1 MQTTTRRGF
10 GLGLLALAG
19 GKALARSATA
29 AATRGN
35 SPASA
40 AAREAGLRATAQKL
54 FRERGWPPSRVVD
67 AIVGAIGHAI
77 AVRPVGSEA
86 WAAWGLERLAPCALG
101 DRLGRVMHRQVEQ
114 RRARG

>member
-40 AAREAGLRATAQKL
+40 AAREAGLVFPLAADPQAWDSLTMST
-54 FRERGWPPSRVVD
+54 PRV
-67 AIVGAIGHAI
+67 
-77 AVRPVGSEA
+77 
-86 WAAWGLERLAPCALG
+86 L
-101 DRLGRVMHRQVEQ
+101 RLGSRDFRMWYYGRDPAFDRS
-114 RRARG
+114 RRCCTAIRRWARPRWSAWLIRNGASG